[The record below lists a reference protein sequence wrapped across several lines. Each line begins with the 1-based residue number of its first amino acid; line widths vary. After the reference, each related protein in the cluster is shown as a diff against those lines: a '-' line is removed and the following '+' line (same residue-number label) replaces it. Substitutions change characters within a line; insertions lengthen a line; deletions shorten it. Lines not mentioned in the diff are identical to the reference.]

1 MTDVRSRR
9 GGWWFAIPVGI
20 ALLAAGGYVG
30 RTWVRPTAK
39 ATSDGERSKR
49 ADDERIES
57 LEREMRRLR
66 EVVAM
71 QAAQAAAHEQ
81 VVAERMPRGEHEWP
95 DDPAPREP
103 PTPAEPHEDEG
114 ATRAAQRDF
123 WDGLA
128 ERAASEPR
136 DARFSNETEPLITQ
150 LLSHHLGANV
160 TVSDVACASSIC
172 RAKVTHPD
180 SPRLAEAR
188 LADFMLQ
195 RDSLASMSVQLDLR
209 EEGVTMLYFMR
220 GDAE

>member
-1 MTDVRSRR
+1 MTEVRSRR
-9 GGWWFAIPVGI
+9 MGWWFAIPAGV
-20 ALLAAGGYVG
+20 ALLAAGIYVG
-30 RTWVRPTAK
+30 RTSVRPTAK
-39 ATSDGERSKR
+39 ATSDAGRSKR
-49 ADDERIES
+49 ADDDRVES

-71 QAAQAAAHEQ
+71 QAAAHEQ
-81 VVAERMPRGEHEWP
+81 RAEDRRPPGEPEWLS
-95 DDPAPREP
+95 DPVPSEPP
-103 PTPAEPHEDEG
+103 PTPAVPHEDE
-114 ATRAAQRDF
+114 AAIRAAQRDF

-160 TVSDVACASSIC
+160 NVSDVACASSIC
-172 RAKVTHPD
+172 RAKVTHSD
-180 SPRLAEAR
+180 SPRLSEAR

-209 EEGVTMLYFMR
+209 EEGVTTLYFMR
-220 GDAE
+220 GETQ